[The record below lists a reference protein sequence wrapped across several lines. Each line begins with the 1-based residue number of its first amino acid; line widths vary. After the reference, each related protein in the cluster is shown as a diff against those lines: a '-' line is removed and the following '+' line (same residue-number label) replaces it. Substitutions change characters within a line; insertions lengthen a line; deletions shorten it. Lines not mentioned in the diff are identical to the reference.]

1 MSWFT
6 EGEGERRV
14 TLDWNQ
20 DSHMA
25 CLVYYRH
32 SYAYPQEDEESSDDE
47 DDEDEVNE
55 DDEPADW
62 EIDEVRVLI
71 ERVLVWIVPAFLLTA
86 DRRIQYDAAF

>member
-1 MSWFT
+1 M
-6 EGEGERRV
+6 EVEGERHLTVDR
-14 TLDWNQ
+14 NH

-32 SYAYPQEDEESSDDE
+32 SYAYPQEDEESSDDD